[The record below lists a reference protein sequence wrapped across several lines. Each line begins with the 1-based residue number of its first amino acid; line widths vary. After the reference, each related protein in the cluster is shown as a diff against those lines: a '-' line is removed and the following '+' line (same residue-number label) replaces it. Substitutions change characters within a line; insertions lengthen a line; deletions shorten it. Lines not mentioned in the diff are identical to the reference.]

1 MNLSDILVH
10 LRKELRQ
17 INRSIKALERIEG
30 EARQEYVSLGVGGV
44 SRLPVEPQPEY
55 IHWAL

>member
-30 EARQEYVSLGVGGV
+30 EALQEYVSLGVGGF